1 MKTRIIYIPGL
12 GDHYDGFRKFSLKW
26 WNVWGVNATHVPIT
40 WYDGGDFEQK
50 MGLVNR
56 AIDAHNNERIVV
68 IGESAGG
75 ALALHTASNPK
86 VSRVITLCG
95 VSSRN
100 TPISSYL
107 EKRAPAL
114 VPAARTIP
122 DVTSYDVHS
131 VRAYIDPV
139 VGAKYNQAA
148 GAKVYTIPLIGHFI
162 PIVLCLTI
170 LAPLMVTIAKKS
182 KT

>member
-1 MKTRIIYIPGL
+1 MQTRVIYIPGL
-12 GDHYDGFRKFSLKW
+12 GDHYDGFRKFTLKW
-26 WNVWGVNATHVPIT
+26 WTLLGVRATHVPIT

-50 MGLVNR
+50 IGLVTQAIEAHR
-56 AIDAHNNERIVV
+56 AERIVV

-75 ALALHTASNPK
+75 ALALHAATNPN

-95 VSSRN
+95 VASRS

-114 VPAARTIP
+114 VAAARTIP
-122 DVTSYDVHS
+122 DVSNYDIHS

-139 VGAKYNQAA
+139 VSAKYNRAK
-148 GAKVYTIPLIGHFI
+148 GAKVYTLPLIGHFI